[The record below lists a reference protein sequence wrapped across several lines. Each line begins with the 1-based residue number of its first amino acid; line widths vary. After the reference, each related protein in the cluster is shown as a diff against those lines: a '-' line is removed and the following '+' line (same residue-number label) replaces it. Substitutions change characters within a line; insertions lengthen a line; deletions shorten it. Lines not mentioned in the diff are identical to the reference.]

1 MFSVRNKKT
10 KYQLNQKELKQ
21 NFEDIKPALSSYQAK
36 IEANRCLYCEDAP
49 CISACPT
56 KINIP
61 SFIQRIAD
69 GNLNGAA
76 KTILDSNILGGS
88 CARVCPTEILCEGAC
103 VRNHE
108 PELAPVKIGKLQRH
122 AIDHY
127 NPQSHPYVRN
137 KSSNKRIAI
146 VGAGPAG
153 LACAHQLAQLGHQVT
168 IFDKQPKGAGLNE
181 YGIAKY
187 KLVDNFAQKEL
198 KFILGVGG
206 IELKTGF
213 QLGDNIQLDELRHD
227 FDAVFLS
234 LGLTKGNQLG
244 MENENCDGMFDSL
257 NFISDLRQAEDLTK
271 LNIGGDIVV
280 IGAGNTAIDVACQ
293 TKRLGAENVTLVYR
307 KGTAQMSATTKEQ
320 AFAKQNGVKI
330 ITWAQPHKL
339 QVENNKIK
347 AIEFEVTELDKQNKL
362 KGTSSYFTVQTDSVY
377 KAIGQS
383 FDDACFH
390 GNQRPQIEH
399 GKIYVDDNLKTSLNN
414 VWAGGDCINLG
425 EDLTVQ
431 AVAHGKQA
439 ADSIHQSLITHSEG

>member
-1 MFSVRNKKT
+1 MSRFNP
-10 KYQLNQKELKQ
+10 KYRLNQEELAK
-21 NFEDIKPALSSYQAK
+21 NFQDIKPALSDYQAK
-36 IEANRCLYCEDAP
+36 IESNRCLYCEDAP

-88 CARVCPTEILCEGAC
+88 CARVCPTEILCEGVC

-108 PELAPVKIGKLQRH
+108 PELSPVKIGKLQRH
-122 AIDHY
+122 AVD
-127 NPQSHPYVRN
+127 NFTTTSHPFTRS
-137 KSSNKRIAI
+137 KSTNIHLAI

-168 IFDKQPKGAGLNE
+168 IFDKQAKGAGLNE

-187 KLVDNFAQKEL
+187 KLVDNYAQKEL
-198 KFILGVGG
+198 RFILDVGG

-213 QLGDNIQLDELRHD
+213 QLGNNIQLDELRQQ
-227 FDAVFLS
+227 FDGVFLS
-234 LGLTKGNQLG
+234 LGLSNGNHLG
-244 MENENCDGMFDSL
+244 IEHEFYDGVYDSL
-257 NFISDLRQAEDLTK
+257 NFISKLRQAKDLTNLK
-271 LNIGGDIVV
+271 VGKNIVV

-307 KGTAQMSATTKEQ
+307 KGEAQMSATTKEL

-330 ITWAQPHKL
+330 ITWARPHKL
-339 QVENNKIK
+339 HIENDHIK
-347 AIEFEVTELDKQNKL
+347 AIEFERTEFDNNNQFQ
-362 KGTSSYFTVQTDSVY
+362 GTHSYFQVETDAVY

-383 FDDACFH
+383 FDGTCFQ
-390 GNQRPQIEH
+390 GSESPQIER
-399 GKIYVDDNLKTSLNN
+399 GKIYVSGGLKTSLSN

-439 ADSIHQSLITHSEG
+439 ALSIHQSLMSGKGE